1 MDVSRPSIDRA
12 GRVVYVGSFSKVMLP
27 MLRLGF
33 LGFPGLAPTSLRAA
47 KQLADWSGKR
57 QLKLR
62 WLDSSAKGCWPGTSG
77 KPRASTRRAGNE
89 LSMCSS
95 ATSPPGS
102 SWCPPP
108 RASTWRHAVAEIP
121 GRAPSPMLLLHLDPA
136 REHTT
141 VCLSRPFHFNG
152 VAPLQRAARRVIEPR
167 ARVRAD
173 ARRPDAERDRW
184 AGPSDG

>member
-62 WLDSSAKGCWPGTSG
+62 WLDSSAKGCWPGTSR
-77 KPRASTRRAGNE
+77 KAS
-89 LSMCSS
+89 
-95 ATSPPGS
+95 
-102 SWCPPP
+102 
-108 RASTWRHAVAEIP
+108 
-121 GRAPSPMLLLHLDPA
+121 
-136 REHTT
+136 REY
-141 VCLSRPFHFNG
+141 
-152 VAPLQRAARRVIEPR
+152 AARRQRIVDVLQRDFAIRLELVPSAAGLHVA
-167 ARVRAD
+167 ARGGRDPWPSPVTD
-173 ARRPDAERDRW
+173 AT
-184 AGPSDG
+184 SSS